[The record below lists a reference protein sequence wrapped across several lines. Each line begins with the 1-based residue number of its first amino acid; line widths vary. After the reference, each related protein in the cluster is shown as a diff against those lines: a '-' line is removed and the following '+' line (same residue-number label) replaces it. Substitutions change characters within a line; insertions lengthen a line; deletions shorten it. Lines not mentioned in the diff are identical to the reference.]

1 MLLGSK
7 IIEKI
12 LDSGVEMGRH
22 VFRVAGFQKLR
33 SSSACRLMFT
43 LYACN
48 LSSNKVV
55 DVVQAECKPLSIQ
68 TDPFIAIAADIKAQS
83 AMEEWCWIAG

>member
-1 MLLGSK
+1 
-7 IIEKI
+7 
-12 LDSGVEMGRH
+12 
-22 VFRVAGFQKLR
+22 
-33 SSSACRLMFT
+33 MFT